1 MPKIQTLYGLVVHE
15 VQLNL
20 LGSDITELVLAQI
33 ESFNLDGLT
42 ELVIESL
49 GPLIIDSVAF
59 DTKMVQF
66 QSVILVAKC

>member
-1 MPKIQTLYGLVVHE
+1 VPQIQTLYGLVVHE
-15 VQLNL
+15 VQLDL

-33 ESFNLDGLT
+33 ESFNLDRLT

>member
-1 MPKIQTLYGLVVHE
+1 MPQIQTLYGLVVHE
-15 VQLNL
+15 VQLDL

-33 ESFNLDGLT
+33 ESFNLDRLT

-59 DTKMVQF
+59 DT
-66 QSVILVAKC
+66 